1 MNKLVIE
8 MLELRV
14 KISNQ
19 IIDLSNY
26 LKKTILSFEVLTNE
40 KNINLR
46 KNIEDYILV
55 KSIG

>member
-46 KNIEDYILV
+46 KNIEDDILV
-55 KSIG
+55 KSRG